1 MTLSSIRDYLKQ
13 HLSDLSSLVWPTA
26 SLDEAIRT
34 ALRQISHAYD
44 VATPYTLSGLDGAGA
59 TTLPELLRSLLVTG
73 AAAHALTF
81 RVIGRFEEATPTAGL
96 QETLARFAT
105 ERMNTF
111 LGFLTEI
118 ETQTHG
124 DDRFL
129 AENTHELLLL
139 STKITA
145 DMNAATARYAH
156 EIARDAAKFAADAA
170 RQAAQITAD
179 TDAATAQHTHEL
191 ARDAAKFAQETAEN
205 AAKFSQETTIQTAE
219 HAQET
224 ARDTAKFSQET
235 TVQTAEHGHQTTMQG
250 DQHTH
255 ELARDAAKA
264 AADAAAE
271 AAKQAIIDAAIA
283 AEQTRLE
290 ELQESTDHPYDQWEW
305 EE

>member
-1 MTLSSIRDYLKQ
+1 MTLTTIRDFLKQ
-13 HLSDLSSLVWPTA
+13 HLADLTSLVWPTA

-44 VATPYTLSGLDGAGA
+44 VATPYTLSGLDGAGS

-118 ETQTHG
+118 ETHTYAG
-124 DDRFL
+124 DVT
-129 AENTHELLLL
+129 AAQHAHELLLL
-139 STKITA
+139 NTKITA
-145 DMNAATARYAH
+145 DADAAVIKYAH

-179 TDAATAQHTHEL
+179 TDSDTAKYLHEV
-191 ARDAAKFAQETAEN
+191 ARDTAKFAQETTEN

-219 HAQET
+219 HAQ
-224 ARDTAKFSQET
+224 QT
-235 TVQTAEHGHQTTMQG
+235 TIQTAEHGHQTTMQG

-271 AAKQAIIDAAIA
+271 AARQAIIDAAKA
-283 AEQTRLE
+283 AEDARLLA
-290 ELQESTDHPYDQWEW
+290 LQETPDEPYEQWTD
-305 EE
+305 